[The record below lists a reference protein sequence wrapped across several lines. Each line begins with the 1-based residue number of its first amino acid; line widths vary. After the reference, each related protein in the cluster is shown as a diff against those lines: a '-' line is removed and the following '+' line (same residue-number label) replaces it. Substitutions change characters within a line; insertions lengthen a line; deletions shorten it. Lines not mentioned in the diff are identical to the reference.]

1 MDAVHRVSKVL
12 VLCTGNSCRSQMA
25 EGFLNALPGISAESA
40 GVEPASVVHPLA
52 IQAMQ
57 EVGIDI
63 SSQYPKDVKELLGHE
78 FKFVITVCDHAR
90 NRCPIFPMPPFRS
103 LHIPFQDPIHAAG
116 SVDEQLAVYR
126 TVRDQI
132 SAAMQEFA
140 STMAAR

>member
-1 MDAVHRVSKVL
+1 MTVVL

-40 GVEPASVVHPLA
+40 GVEPASAVHPLA
-52 IQAMQ
+52 VQVMQ

-63 SSQYPKDVKELLGHE
+63 SSHHPKDVADFLGRE
-78 FKFVITVCDHAR
+78 FNFVITVCDNAR
-90 NRCPIFPMPPFRS
+90 ERCPIFPMPPHRT
-103 LHIPFQDPIHAAG
+103 LHIPFQDPVHATG

-126 TVRDQI
+126 TVRNQI
-132 SAAMQEFA
+132 ATAMQDFA